1 MTVEFA
7 IRIGHYTGTSPKFWI
22 NLQGKDDLLSI
33 SKEEEEKIKASI
45 KPLKRA
51 KLREKII

>member
-7 IRIGHYTGTSPKFWI
+7 IRIGYCTGTNPKYWL
-22 NLQGKDDLLSI
+22 NLQTKDDLLSI
-33 SKEEEEKIKASI
+33 NKKEEEKIKASI